1 MICDA
6 VPMEEESGGRR
17 YRYWLHRELASE
29 GRAGLAFVM
38 LNPST
43 ADAVNDDP
51 TIRRCIGFGREWG
64 FRELTVLN
72 LFALRAT
79 KPAELRRHGAEAIG
93 RRNDEALRWMREHPA
108 TTMVVAAWGNHG
120 MHLNRAANVMAII
133 APAVALGVTKQGCP
147 KHPLYA
153 RREAKPLAYADEAP
167 AAGRATMPGT
177 PMPVLRAIA
186 KLGEDVRDARR
197 RRRIPMALLAERAAI
212 SRTTLANIERGDPGV
227 SLGNYARALF
237 SLGLIDRVADLA
249 DARHDDV
256 GLAIEREKL
265 PRRVRQRKN
274 WR

>member
-29 GRAGLAFVM
+29 GREGLAFVM

-120 MHLNRAANVMAII
+120 MHLNRAADAMAII

-147 KHPLYA
+147 KHPLYV
-153 RREAKPLAYADEAP
+153 RREARPLPYADEAP
-167 AAGRATMPGT
+167 AVGGATMPGT

-212 SRTTLANIERGDPGV
+212 SRTTLANIERGEPGV

-249 DARHDDV
+249 DARHDEV

-265 PRRVRQRKN
+265 PRRVRQRKH